1 MSLLNLKKSKPSA
14 RPSLRSVEA
23 FIDDALLYA
32 QGKSK
37 GTQKTNANNPNVTS
51 QNVNLEKTRH
61 DTTSSIDKVVPI
73 KKPQRTQGMRHAT
86 FTLTPEC
93 IEKLSV
99 LSAQTGKAKSA
110 LIREWIQEHAGL
122 HNQD

>member
-14 RPSLRSVEA
+14 RPSLRSVES

-37 GTQKTNANNPNVTS
+37 GAQKEDANNPNIKN
-51 QNVNLEKTRH
+51 QNVNLEKTH
-61 DTTSSIDKVVPI
+61 NGTTSSIDKVVPI

-86 FTLTPEC
+86 FTLTPDC

-110 LIREWIQEHAGL
+110 LIREWIHDHTAL
-122 HNQD
+122 LNQD

>member
-37 GTQKTNANNPNVTS
+37 GSHKTNANN
-51 QNVNLEKTRH
+51 QNVRQEKTRH
-61 DTTSSIDKVVPI
+61 SITSSFDKVVPI

-110 LIREWIQEHAGL
+110 LIREWIQDHTAL
-122 HNQD
+122 LNQD